1 MNVRVKICLKELLKN
16 TIKKDVESDSWLF
29 KSKSDEY
36 KTLDMCEKVIERE
49 RWLLKYAPYGYEI

>member
-1 MNVRVKICLKELLKN
+1 MKN

-49 RWLLKYAPYGYEI
+49 RWLLKYAPYGYKIK